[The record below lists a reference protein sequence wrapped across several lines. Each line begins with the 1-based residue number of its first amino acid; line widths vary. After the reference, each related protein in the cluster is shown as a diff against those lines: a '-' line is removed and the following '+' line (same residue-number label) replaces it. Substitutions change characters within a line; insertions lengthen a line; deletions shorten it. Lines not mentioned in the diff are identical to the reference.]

1 MRFFFTF
8 FAVFLLSGI
17 PAPFV
22 LQPSIAQDERSAA
35 YRIDISPT
43 HVENPGVANFLRT
56 LTGRERATLQGA
68 LARAATYRPAMSQI
82 FREEDLP
89 EDLLNLCVIESE
101 FLPHARSEADASG
114 LWQFTRATGLRYG
127 LKINSWIDE
136 RHDPIKSTRAAAA
149 YLRDLHTQFREWL
162 LVVAAF
168 NAGEGSVKSALN
180 RLSKKSFSLL
190 SARPFLKPKT
200 QDFVDRFVATTL
212 ISRKPESHGF
222 REIVYEPELE
232 FDEVVI
238 TQPLSL
244 DRIAALA
251 DTSRET
257 VQRLNPALLRDRTP
271 PQEEPFVLRLP
282 SGGAERFYFAYR
294 ALPELS
300 KGTVSRHQVKA
311 GESLW
316 QIARRYGMTVWRLM
330 EINGLEGARLKIGQ
344 ELIVAP
350 GTES

>member
-1 MRFFFTF
+1 
-8 FAVFLLSGI
+8 
-17 PAPFV
+17 V

-180 RLSKKSFSLL
+180 GLSKKSFSLL

-212 ISRKPESHGF
+212 ISRNLESYGF
-222 REIVYEPELE
+222 RDIPHEPELE
-232 FDEVVI
+232 FEAIVVRRS
-238 TQPLSL
+238 LSINK
-244 DRIAALA
+244 IAALA
-251 DTSRET
+251 DTSHGT
-257 VQRLNPALLRDRTP
+257 VKQLNSALLQDRTP
-271 PQEEPFVLRLP
+271 PHEPFVLRLP
-282 SGGAERFYFAYR
+282 GGAAERFYRGYA
-294 ALPELS
+294 ALSEKS
-300 KGTVSRHQVKA
+300 MVMHRVKP
-311 GESLW
+311 GETLW
-316 QIARRYGMTVWRLM
+316 GLARRYDMTVRRLM
-330 EINGLEGARLKIGQ
+330 GINGLEGASLKIGQ

-350 GTES
+350 GTEG